1 VLDRIRAL
9 LFPPT
14 CIACDAAGPALC
26 AACGPTPGDAVR
38 FTLDG
43 IPGFALGAYEGALRR
58 AVISMKRGERDPLDA
73 FAALLHASAPAL
85 SGTLVAVPTTRR
97 RIAARGFDQ
106 GFALAQR
113 LAALRGLQAQRM
125 LQKRGA
131 PQEGRGRAE
140 RLAAT
145 GRFSLLRGAVRPAR
159 VVLIDDVCTTG
170 ATLADAVE
178 TLWLADVEVTRILVV
193 ARADATSSVPPA

>member
-1 VLDRIRAL
+1 M
-9 LFPPT
+9 
-14 CIACDAAGPALC
+14 
-26 AACGPTPGDAVR
+26 R

-58 AVISMKRGERDPLDA
+58 AVIAMKRGERDPLDV
-73 FAALLHASAPAL
+73 FAALLHAGAPTL

-97 RIAARGFDQ
+97 RVAARGFDQ

-113 LAALRGLQAQRM
+113 LGVLRELPAQR
-125 LQKRGA
+125 LLHKRGS
-131 PQEGRGRAE
+131 PQEGRGRVE

-145 GRFSLLRGAVRPAR
+145 GRFSLLRGAERPAR
-159 VVLIDDVCTTG
+159 VTLIDDVCTTG

-193 ARADATSSVPPA
+193 ARADLTSSALRA